1 MKQLLKTLTETFG
14 PSGYEDA
21 VRKVILKEV
30 KPLADEVRVDAL
42 GNLIVRKKPAA
53 GAKPALPKEPRD
65 DVSKV
70 EANPKRIML
79 AAHMDE
85 IGIIASH
92 IDKKGFVRFTN
103 VGGTFG
109 RYTLGARVHFMN
121 GVTGVVGYDHLEQV
135 DNALPINKMYIDV
148 GASSKEDCPVK
159 VGDFAAFERSYLE
172 MGNRLVAKS
181 MDDRT
186 GVAVLI
192 ETLRGITL
200 RQAQGRSTPN
210 DLYFVFTTQAEV
222 GLRGAGAAAYGI
234 EPEIGIAVD
243 VTATGDTPASM
254 KMAMEL
260 GKGPCVK
267 FRDPGM
273 LSDPRIVDWMIKTAE
288 KAKIPYQREVLLVG
302 STDGREIQIS
312 RAGVMTGALSIP
324 CRYVHSASE
333 MVDYND
339 LKNSVK
345 LLMGMLSKVVSF

>member
-1 MKQLLKTLTETFG
+1 MKQLLKSLTETFG
-14 PSGYEDA
+14 PSGHEDE
-21 VRKVILKEV
+21 VRKLILKEV

-53 GAKPALPKEPRD
+53 NSKNPR
-65 DVSKV
+65 
-70 EANPKRIML
+70 RIML

-85 IGIIASH
+85 IGVIASH
-92 IDKKGFVRFTN
+92 IDRKGFVRFSN

-109 RYTLGARVHFMN
+109 KYTLGARVRFLN
-121 GVTGVVGYDHLEQV
+121 GVMGLVGYDRMEQV

-148 GASSKEDCPVK
+148 GATKKEDCPVK
-159 VGDFAAFERSYLE
+159 VGDFAAFERSYME
-172 MGNRLVAKS
+172 IGDRLVAKS
-181 MDDRT
+181 MDDRS

-192 ETLRGITL
+192 ETLRGIK
-200 RQAQGRSTPN
+200 STPN
-210 DLYFVFTTQAEV
+210 DLYFVFTTQEEV
-222 GLRGAGAAAYGI
+222 GLRGAGVAAYGVD
-234 EPEIGIAVD
+234 PEIGIAID

-273 LSDPRIVDWMIKTAE
+273 LADPRVVDWMITTAE
-288 KAKIPYQREVLLVG
+288 KAKIPYQREVLLMG
-302 STDGREIQIS
+302 TTDGKEIQVT

-345 LLMGMLSKVVSF
+345 LLTAMLSKSVSF